1 MKCYY
6 KFRRPLRSKNRI
18 SKGETMSSFYPTV
31 CDAVSGIEWV
41 VGFLFNSIKAF
52 FRQSFRANTI
62 FMKIDAEAVLLYVR
76 VRREFCLHLPSFMI
90 DLRKFSVRNLHSR
103 SLSRCYFL
111 KKKSALWKKCS
122 TDFCIFPDP
131 DKVACK
137 GRPRKNC
144 CITVSFL
151 NVSAPNRVSEI
162 FIHTFQIY
170 YQIWVQ
176 FF

>member
-31 CDAVSGIEWV
+31 CDAVSEIEWV

-111 KKKSALWKKCS
+111 KKNRLCERNVPQ
-122 TDFCIFPDP
+122 IFVFSPIPIKLRVKDAHG
-131 DKVACK
+131 KTVA
-137 GRPRKNC
+137 
-144 CITVSFL
+144 
-151 NVSAPNRVSEI
+151 
-162 FIHTFQIY
+162 
-170 YQIWVQ
+170 
-176 FF
+176 